1 MASLAR
7 IIVVMVFTIECFAA
21 PDPAASG
28 TGDAS
33 EPAALASDEPGEV
46 EQLKVLT
53 RKLQRQLEAQG
64 ALLEELRRQVAEL
77 RKDPSPAE
85 RTSDG
90 KHAAEVPGTSL
101 PRAYASPEASQQP
114 PAPPT
119 EQAKASPT
127 DKQSQPSSRPSS
139 QNLKVY
145 WKEGLRLDS
154 ADESQRLRIGGR
166 IMNDWGFFSTGD
178 ELNEAVGPVV
188 NGTEFRRARLYVS
201 GRMYDRVSFK
211 AQYDFAG
218 GAAGFKDVYI
228 GIEKLPGVG
237 KLRVGHFKE
246 PFSLE
251 MQTSSK
257 YITFMERSLANVF
270 APERNSGMMIA
281 NAGMGKR
288 LTWALGTFRDSDGF
302 GEASGPGNYAVT
314 GRVTTSPWYAD
325 GGSKLLHLGLA
336 YSHRNPTGDTLHI
349 RQRPEAHLTT
359 RFVNTGRFPAESL
372 DLVGVEAALVG
383 GPASFQSEYI
393 HNSVHQPGGADLSF
407 GSFYA
412 QGSYFL
418 TGEHRPYRD
427 SGGTSTG

>member
-127 DKQSQPSSRPSS
+127 DKQSQLSSRPSS

-288 LTWALGTFRDSDGF
+288 LTWALGTFRDRTVS
-302 GEASGPGNYAVT
+302 ARPAVPE
-314 GRVTTSPWYAD
+314 TTLYGTRHHQPWYAD